1 MTEDMPQDSSRPQEA
16 PKDSGVSSKGQLSNP
31 AGEYVTVQS
40 NQESQPPGS
49 HNNQNN
55 KKYDLGVLFVH
66 GIGNQKPGDTFKDIY
81 KPLKEEIEEN
91 KEILFIE
98 LNKSITEAECAV
110 DTKGPQSQ
118 NKRANVIFRES
129 NWNGSG
135 GVSNTPT
142 GRWEC
147 AKGTVKAFL
156 YITHALA
163 SVVLFGKLRII
174 LGIIIAASMVIQY
187 DLFNKSFKYAGEI
200 YGYLKDCCH
209 IDTIL
214 ITALVAVT
222 FFLLWKFWDIFLK
235 VINLFMSRKIL
246 HLIRCKYL
254 SSKDILIILY
264 QQINNVVTHGYTL
277 GANNYILQVIKDIS
291 DLRDESKKVIIIAHS
306 MGGFLTH
313 EALKSFISITPNT
326 IYFNGVGSG
335 LGPVT
340 ILRNRLLG
348 KLELNKKYTKAWR
361 VFFVVTISLVLFL
374 IWYVCSIYKI
384 VTYLILTLR
393 GDSINF
399 PIYAA
404 IAPLLIIAFKAFLFI
419 SKRRVFEG
427 QDNNF
432 LQGVSWKEYAHFT
445 DFVGNSATYV
455 YGNHVELYRFMS
467 SGRGFPIHVM
477 PAYFNKGSI
486 VLKSICDDILDILHG
501 IPGRRP
507 AYKEVVKLCM
517 RLNVT
522 LIATMFFG
530 VLVLLMPYNNHISG
544 GNLDLGKFILSL
556 VPSFVIMI
564 TFGFS
569 LNLHWGTWSGHAIWE
584 KSATDP
590 NKKYAKE
597 RHMQLITVVLG
608 ILFLVI
614 FFGVY
619 AVLDRST

>member
-1 MTEDMPQDSSRPQEA
+1 MAEESPQNSSGSQEA
-16 PKDSGVSSKGQLSNP
+16 TKDSGVSSKGQLSDP
-31 AGEYVTVQS
+31 AGENVTAQS
-40 NQESQPPGS
+40 NQESQPSGS
-49 HNNQNN
+49 QNNQNN

-66 GIGNQKPGDTFKDIY
+66 GIGNQKPGDTFKDMY

-98 LNKSITEAECAV
+98 LNKSITKAECAV
-110 DTKGPQSQ
+110 VTKGPQSQ

-129 NWNGSG
+129 NWNGLG
-135 GVSNTPT
+135 GKSSTPT
-142 GRWEC
+142 SRREC
-147 AKGTVKAFL
+147 AKGTVKAIL
-156 YITHALA
+156 YIAHALA

-200 YGYLKDCCH
+200 YGHLKGCCH
-209 IDTIL
+209 IDAIL
-214 ITALVAVT
+214 IAALVAVT
-222 FFLLWKFWDIFLK
+222 FFLLWKFWGIFLK
-235 VINLFMSRKIL
+235 VINLIISGEIL
-246 HLIRCKYL
+246 NLIRCKIL
-254 SSKDILIILY
+254 SFKDILIILY
-264 QQINNVVTHGYTL
+264 QQINNVVTYGYTL

-291 DLRDESKKVIIIAHS
+291 DLRDESKKVMIIAHS

-313 EALKSFISITPNT
+313 EALKSFISIAPNT

-348 KLELNKKYTKAWR
+348 KLEMNKKYATAWR

-374 IWYVCSIYKI
+374 RWYILSIYEI

-404 IAPLLIIAFKAFLFI
+404 IAPLLIIVFKTFLFI
-419 SKRRVFEG
+419 SKRCVFED
-427 QDNNF
+427 QDNSF

-517 RLNVT
+517 RLNAI

-530 VLVLLMPYNNHISG
+530 ALVLLMLYNNHISG
-544 GNLDLGKFILSL
+544 GNLDLGNFILSL

-590 NKKYAKE
+590 NKKYAEE
-597 RHMQLITVVLG
+597 RHIQFMTVVLG
-608 ILFLVI
+608 ISYSCIGYILWRI
-614 FFGVY
+614 C
-619 AVLDRST
+619 SS

>member
-1 MTEDMPQDSSRPQEA
+1 MAEESPQNSSKPQETSQ
-16 PKDSGVSSKGQLSNP
+16 DSGVSSEGQSSNP
-31 AGEYVTVQS
+31 TGENAVVQS
-40 NQESQPPGS
+40 NQKSPTVT
-49 HNNQNN
+49 NQNSQSN

-66 GIGNQKPGDTFKDIY
+66 GIRLQKPGDTFEEMYEPI
-81 KPLKEEIEEN
+81 KEEIREN

-98 LNKSITEAECAV
+98 LNKSIAEAECAV
-110 DTKGPQSQ
+110 VTKGPQSQ
-118 NKRANVIFRES
+118 NKRTNVIFRES
-129 NWNGSG
+129 NWNGLG
-135 GVSNTPT
+135 GNSSIPT
-142 GRWEC
+142 GKWEYG
-147 AKGTVKAFL
+147 KGALKAIL
-156 YITHALA
+156 YIIHALA

-187 DLFNKSFKYAGEI
+187 DVFNKSFNYAGEI
-200 YGYLKDCCH
+200 YRYLKGCCH
-209 IDTIL
+209 VDTIL
-214 ITALVAVT
+214 IAALVAVT
-222 FFLLWKFWDIFLK
+222 FFLLWKFWGIFLK
-235 VINLFMSRKIL
+235 VINLIMSGEIL
-246 HLIRCKYL
+246 HLIRCKIL
-254 SSKDILIILY
+254 SFKDILIILY
-264 QQINNVVTHGYTL
+264 QQINNVVTYGYTL
-277 GANNYILQVIKDIS
+277 GANNYISQVTEDIS
-291 DLRDESKKVIIIAHS
+291 DLRDESKKVMIIAHS

-348 KLELNKKYTKAWR
+348 KLELNKKYTTAWR
-361 VFFVVTISLVLFL
+361 VFSVVTISLGLFSF
-374 IWYVCSIYKI
+374 WYIRSIYEI
-384 VTYLILTLR
+384 ATYLILTLR

-399 PIYAA
+399 PICAV
-404 IAPLLIIAFKAFLFI
+404 IAPLLIIVFKAFLFI

-445 DFVGNSATYV
+445 DFIGNSATYV

-486 VLKSICDDILDILHG
+486 VLKSICDDILDILYG

-507 AYKEVVKLCM
+507 AYKEVIKLCM
-517 RLNVT
+517 CLNFT

-530 VLVLLMPYNNHISG
+530 ALVLLMLYNNHILG

-584 KSATDP
+584 KNATDP
-590 NKKYAKE
+590 NKKYAEK
-597 RHMQLITVVLG
+597 RHMQLMTVVLG
-608 ILFLVI
+608 ISYSWIGYI
-614 FFGVY
+614 FW
-619 AVLDRST
+619 RICSS

>member
-1 MTEDMPQDSSRPQEA
+1 MAEDSPQNSSGYQERSEG
-16 PKDSGVSSKGQLSNP
+16 PNP
-31 AGEYVTVQS
+31 DVNAGEQMGNSAEDSAVAQG
-40 NQESQPPGS
+40 SQGNRT
-49 HNNQNN
+49 HTNN

-66 GIGNQKPGDTFKDIY
+66 GIGIQKPGDTFKEMY
-81 KPLKEEIEEN
+81 KPLKEEIGEN

-98 LNKSITEAECAV
+98 LNKSIAEAECAV
-110 DTKGPQSQ
+110 VTKGPQSQ
-118 NKRANVIFRES
+118 NKRTNVIFRES
-129 NWNGSG
+129 NLNGLG
-135 GVSNTPT
+135 GKSSTPT
-142 GRWEC
+142 GWWEYT
-147 AKGTVKAFL
+147 KGALKAIS
-156 YITHALA
+156 YIVHALA

-187 DLFNKSFKYAGEI
+187 DVFNKSFNYAGEI
-200 YGYLKDCCH
+200 YRYLKGCCH
-209 IDTIL
+209 VDTIL
-214 ITALVAVT
+214 IAVLVAVT
-222 FFLLWKFWDIFLK
+222 FFLLWKFWGIFLK
-235 VINLFMSRKIL
+235 VINLIMSGEIL
-246 HLIRCKYL
+246 HLIRCKIL
-254 SSKDILIILY
+254 SFKDILIILY
-264 QQINNVVTHGYTL
+264 QQINNVVTYGYTL
-277 GANNYILQVIKDIS
+277 GANNYISQVTEGIS
-291 DLRDESKKVIIIAHS
+291 DLRDESKKVMIIAHS

-348 KLELNKKYTKAWR
+348 KLELNKKYTTAWG
-361 VFFVVTISLVLFL
+361 VFSVVTISLGLFSF
-374 IWYVCSIYKI
+374 WYIRSIYEI
-384 VTYLILTLR
+384 ATYLILTLR

-399 PIYAA
+399 PICAV

-445 DFVGNSATYV
+445 DFIGNSATYV

-486 VLKSICDDILDILHG
+486 VLKSICDDILDILYG

-507 AYKEVVKLCM
+507 AYKKVIKLCM
-517 RLNVT
+517 LLNVT

-530 VLVLLMPYNNHISG
+530 ALVLSMLYNNHILG

-564 TFGFS
+564 TLGFS

-597 RHMQLITVVLG
+597 IHMQFMTVVLG
-608 ILFLVI
+608 I
-614 FFGVY
+614 VY
-619 AVLDRST
+619 SYSGYVLWSIYSS

>member
-1 MTEDMPQDSSRPQEA
+1 MAEESPQNSSKPQETSQ
-16 PKDSGVSSKGQLSNP
+16 DSGVSSEGQSSNP
-31 AGEYVTVQS
+31 TGENAVVQS
-40 NQESQPPGS
+40 NQKSPTVT
-49 HNNQNN
+49 NQNSQSN

-66 GIGNQKPGDTFKDIY
+66 GIGLQKPGDTFEEMHEPI
-81 KPLKEEIEEN
+81 KEEIREN

-98 LNKSITEAECAV
+98 LNKSIAEAECAV
-110 DTKGPQSQ
+110 VTKGPQSQ
-118 NKRANVIFRES
+118 NKRTNVIFRES
-129 NWNGSG
+129 NWNGLG
-135 GVSNTPT
+135 GNSSIPT
-142 GRWEC
+142 GKWEYG
-147 AKGTVKAFL
+147 KGALKAIL
-156 YITHALA
+156 YIIHALA

-187 DLFNKSFKYAGEI
+187 DVFNKSFNYAGEI
-200 YGYLKDCCH
+200 YRYLKGCCH
-209 IDTIL
+209 VDTIL
-214 ITALVAVT
+214 IAALVAVT
-222 FFLLWKFWDIFLK
+222 FFLLWKFWGIFLK
-235 VINLFMSRKIL
+235 VINLIMSGEIL
-246 HLIRCKYL
+246 HLIRCKIL
-254 SSKDILIILY
+254 SFKDILIILY
-264 QQINNVVTHGYTL
+264 QQINNVVTYGYTL
-277 GANNYILQVIKDIS
+277 GANNYISQVTEDIS
-291 DLRDESKKVIIIAHS
+291 GLRDESKKVMIIAHS

-348 KLELNKKYTKAWR
+348 KLELNKKYTTAWR
-361 VFFVVTISLVLFL
+361 VFSVVTISLGLFSF
-374 IWYVCSIYKI
+374 WYIRSIYEI
-384 VTYLILTLR
+384 ATYLILTLR

-399 PIYAA
+399 PICAV
-404 IAPLLIIAFKAFLFI
+404 IAPLLIIVFKAFLFI

-445 DFVGNSATYV
+445 DFIGNSATYV

-486 VLKSICDDILDILHG
+486 VLKSICDDILDILYG

-507 AYKEVVKLCM
+507 AYKEVIKLCM
-517 RLNVT
+517 CLNFT

-530 VLVLLMPYNNHISG
+530 ALVLLMLYNNHILG

-584 KSATDP
+584 KNATDP
-590 NKKYAKE
+590 NKKYAEK
-597 RHMQLITVVLG
+597 RHMQLMTVVLG
-608 ILFLVI
+608 ISYSWIGYI
-614 FFGVY
+614 FW
-619 AVLDRST
+619 RICSS

>member
-1 MTEDMPQDSSRPQEA
+1 MAEELPQNSSGSQETS
-16 PKDSGVSSKGQLSNP
+16 KDSGASSEGQLSNP
-31 AGEYVTVQS
+31 TGGSAAVQS
-40 NQESQPPGS
+40 NQNSQVPTTQ
-49 HNNQNN
+49 NNQNN

-66 GIGNQKPGDTFKDIY
+66 GIGLQKPGDTFEEMYEPI
-81 KPLKEEIEEN
+81 KEEIREN
-91 KEILFIE
+91 KEILFSE
-98 LNKSITEAECAV
+98 LSKSNTEAMCEV
-110 DTKGPQSQ
+110 VNKGSQ
-118 NKRANVIFRES
+118 GEAKRADVIFRES

-135 GVSNTPT
+135 GKSNTPA
-142 GRWEC
+142 GRGEYLI
-147 AKGTVKAFL
+147 GVIKAIL
-156 YITHALA
+156 YIVHALA

-187 DLFNKSFKYAGEI
+187 DVFNKSFNYAGEI
-200 YGYLKDCCH
+200 YRYLKGCCH
-209 IDTIL
+209 VDTIL
-214 ITALVAVT
+214 IAALVAVT
-222 FFLLWKFWDIFLK
+222 FFLLWKFWGIFLK
-235 VINLFMSRKIL
+235 VINLIMSGEIL
-246 HLIRCKYL
+246 HLIRCKIL
-254 SSKDILIILY
+254 SFKDILIILY
-264 QQINNVVTHGYTL
+264 QQINNVVTYGYTL
-277 GANNYILQVIKDIS
+277 GANNYISQVTEDIS
-291 DLRDESKKVIIIAHS
+291 DLRDESKKVMIIAHS

-348 KLELNKKYTKAWR
+348 KLELNKKYTTAWG
-361 VFFVVTISLVLFL
+361 VFSVVTISLGLFSF
-374 IWYVCSIYKI
+374 WYIRSIYEI
-384 VTYLILTLR
+384 ATYLILTLR

-399 PIYAA
+399 PICAV

-445 DFVGNSATYV
+445 DFIGNSATYV
-455 YGNHVELYRFMS
+455 YGNHVELYRLMS

-486 VLKSICDDILDILHG
+486 VLKSICDDILDILYG

-507 AYKEVVKLCM
+507 AYKEVMKLCM
-517 RLNVT
+517 RLNAT

-530 VLVLLMPYNNHISG
+530 ALVLLMLYNNHILG

-564 TFGFS
+564 TLGFS
-569 LNLHWGTWSGHAIWE
+569 LNLHWGTWSGHATWD
-584 KSATDP
+584 KDSDDP
-590 NKKYAKE
+590 DRKYAKE
-597 RHMQLITVVLG
+597 WHMQIFTFLISLLYV
-608 ILFLVI
+608 
-614 FFGVY
+614 FFGY
-619 AVLDRST
+619 LLWNAYGSM

>member
-1 MTEDMPQDSSRPQEA
+1 MAEESPQNSSKPQETSQ
-16 PKDSGVSSKGQLSNP
+16 DSGVSSEGQSSNP
-31 AGEYVTVQS
+31 TGENAVVQS
-40 NQESQPPGS
+40 NQKSPTVT
-49 HNNQNN
+49 NQNSQSN

-66 GIGNQKPGDTFKDIY
+66 GIGLQKPGDTFEEMYEPI
-81 KPLKEEIEEN
+81 KEEIREN

-98 LNKSITEAECAV
+98 LNKSIAEAECAV
-110 DTKGPQSQ
+110 VTKGPQSQ
-118 NKRANVIFRES
+118 NKRTNVIFRES
-129 NWNGSG
+129 NWNGLG
-135 GVSNTPT
+135 GNSSIPT
-142 GRWEC
+142 GKWEYG
-147 AKGTVKAFL
+147 KGALKAIL
-156 YITHALA
+156 YIIHALA

-187 DLFNKSFKYAGEI
+187 DVFNKSFNYAGEI
-200 YGYLKDCCH
+200 YRYLKGCCH
-209 IDTIL
+209 VDTIL
-214 ITALVAVT
+214 IAALVAVT
-222 FFLLWKFWDIFLK
+222 FFLLWKFWGIFLK
-235 VINLFMSRKIL
+235 VINLIMSGEIL
-246 HLIRCKYL
+246 HLIRCKIL
-254 SSKDILIILY
+254 SFKDILIILY
-264 QQINNVVTHGYTL
+264 QQINNVVTYGYTL
-277 GANNYILQVIKDIS
+277 GANNYISQVTEDIS
-291 DLRDESKKVIIIAHS
+291 DLRDESKKVMIIAHS

-348 KLELNKKYTKAWR
+348 KLELNKKYTTAWR
-361 VFFVVTISLVLFL
+361 VFSVVTISLGLFSF
-374 IWYVCSIYKI
+374 WYIRSIYEI
-384 VTYLILTLR
+384 ATYLILTLR

-399 PIYAA
+399 PICAV
-404 IAPLLIIAFKAFLFI
+404 IAPLLIIVFKAFLFI

-445 DFVGNSATYV
+445 DFIGNSATYV

-486 VLKSICDDILDILHG
+486 VLKSICDDILDILYG

-507 AYKEVVKLCM
+507 AYKEVIKLCM
-517 RLNVT
+517 CLNFT

-530 VLVLLMPYNNHISG
+530 ALVLLMLYNNHILG

-584 KSATDP
+584 KNATDP
-590 NKKYAKE
+590 NKKYAEK
-597 RHMQLITVVLG
+597 RHMQLMTVVLG
-608 ILFLVI
+608 ISYSWIGYI
-614 FFGVY
+614 FW
-619 AVLDRST
+619 RICSS

>member
-1 MTEDMPQDSSRPQEA
+1 MAEDSPQNSSGYQERSEG
-16 PKDSGVSSKGQLSNP
+16 PNP
-31 AGEYVTVQS
+31 DVNAGEQMGNSAEDSAVAQG
-40 NQESQPPGS
+40 SQGNRT
-49 HNNQNN
+49 HTNN

-66 GIGNQKPGDTFKDIY
+66 GIGIQKPGDTFKEMY
-81 KPLKEEIEEN
+81 KPLKEEIGEN

-98 LNKSITEAECAV
+98 LNKSIAEAECAV
-110 DTKGPQSQ
+110 VTKGPQSQ
-118 NKRANVIFRES
+118 NKRTNVIFRES
-129 NWNGSG
+129 NWNGLG
-135 GVSNTPT
+135 GKSSTPT
-142 GRWEC
+142 GWWEYT
-147 AKGTVKAFL
+147 KGALKAIS
-156 YITHALA
+156 YIAHALA

-187 DLFNKSFKYAGEI
+187 DVFNKSFNYAGEI
-200 YGYLKDCCH
+200 YRYLKGCCH
-209 IDTIL
+209 VDTIL
-214 ITALVAVT
+214 IAVLVAVT
-222 FFLLWKFWDIFLK
+222 FFLLWKFWGIFLK
-235 VINLFMSRKIL
+235 VINLIMSGEIL
-246 HLIRCKYL
+246 HLIRCKIL
-254 SSKDILIILY
+254 SFKDILIILY
-264 QQINNVVTHGYTL
+264 QQINNVVTYGYTL
-277 GANNYILQVIKDIS
+277 GANNYISQVTEGIS
-291 DLRDESKKVIIIAHS
+291 DLRDESKKVMIIAHS

-348 KLELNKKYTKAWR
+348 KLELNKKYTTAWG
-361 VFFVVTISLVLFL
+361 VFSVVTISLGLFSF
-374 IWYVCSIYKI
+374 WYIRSIYEI
-384 VTYLILTLR
+384 ATYLILTLR

-399 PIYAA
+399 PICAV

-445 DFVGNSATYV
+445 DFIGNSATYV

-486 VLKSICDDILDILHG
+486 VLKSICDDILDILYG

-507 AYKEVVKLCM
+507 AYKKVIKLCM
-517 RLNVT
+517 LLNVT

-530 VLVLLMPYNNHISG
+530 ALVLSMLYNNHILG

-564 TFGFS
+564 TLGFS

-597 RHMQLITVVLG
+597 IHMQFMTVVLG
-608 ILFLVI
+608 I
-614 FFGVY
+614 VY
-619 AVLDRST
+619 SYSGYVLWSIYSS

>member
-1 MTEDMPQDSSRPQEA
+1 MYEP
-16 PKDSGVSSKGQLSNP
+16 
-31 AGEYVTVQS
+31 
-40 NQESQPPGS
+40 
-49 HNNQNN
+49 
-55 KKYDLGVLFVH
+55 
-66 GIGNQKPGDTFKDIY
+66 I
-81 KPLKEEIEEN
+81 KEEIREN

-98 LNKSITEAECAV
+98 LNKSIAETECAV
-110 DTKGPQSQ
+110 VTKGPQSQ
-118 NKRANVIFRES
+118 NKRTNVIFRES
-129 NWNGSG
+129 NWNGLG
-135 GVSNTPT
+135 GNSSIPT
-142 GRWEC
+142 GKWEYG
-147 AKGTVKAFL
+147 KGALKAIL
-156 YITHALA
+156 YIIHALA

-187 DLFNKSFKYAGEI
+187 DVFNKSFNYAGEI
-200 YGYLKDCCH
+200 YRYLKGCCH
-209 IDTIL
+209 VDTIL
-214 ITALVAVT
+214 IAALVAVT
-222 FFLLWKFWDIFLK
+222 FFLLWKFWGIFLK
-235 VINLFMSRKIL
+235 VINLIMSGEIL
-246 HLIRCKYL
+246 HLIRCKIL
-254 SSKDILIILY
+254 SFKDILIILY
-264 QQINNVVTHGYTL
+264 QQINNVVTYGYTL
-277 GANNYILQVIKDIS
+277 GANNYISQVTEDIS
-291 DLRDESKKVIIIAHS
+291 GLRDESKKVMIIAHS

-348 KLELNKKYTKAWR
+348 KLELNKKYTTAWR
-361 VFFVVTISLVLFL
+361 VFSVVTISLGLFSF
-374 IWYVCSIYKI
+374 WYIRSIYEI
-384 VTYLILTLR
+384 ATYLILTLR

-399 PIYAA
+399 PICAV
-404 IAPLLIIAFKAFLFI
+404 IAPLLIIVFKAFLFI

-445 DFVGNSATYV
+445 DFIGNSATYV

-486 VLKSICDDILDILHG
+486 VLKSICDDILDILYG

-507 AYKEVVKLCM
+507 AYKEVIKLCM
-517 RLNVT
+517 CLNFT

-530 VLVLLMPYNNHISG
+530 ALVLLMLYNNHILG

-584 KSATDP
+584 KNATDP
-590 NKKYAKE
+590 NKKYAEK
-597 RHMQLITVVLG
+597 RHMQLMTVVLG
-608 ILFLVI
+608 ISYSWIGYI
-614 FFGVY
+614 FW
-619 AVLDRST
+619 RICSS